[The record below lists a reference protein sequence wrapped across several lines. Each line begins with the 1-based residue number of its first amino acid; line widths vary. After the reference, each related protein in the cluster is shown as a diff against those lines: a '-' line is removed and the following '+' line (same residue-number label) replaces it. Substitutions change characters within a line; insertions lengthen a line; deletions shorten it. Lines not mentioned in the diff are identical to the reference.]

1 MHNWLCK
8 EIIEETFY
16 KEESLMGMSISDET
30 IDKLGTYFVHFN
42 IHARYDIPFHRFV
55 DMVSTGQW
63 ARVAN

>member
-1 MHNWLCK
+1 
-8 EIIEETFY
+8 
-16 KEESLMGMSISDET
+16 MGMRVSDET